1 MEKSAPTR
9 INLLSLKTQLQIA
22 VNGAKLLRGKRD
34 ALMRDFFRLAG
45 ECLDLRSRLS
55 LEIRDATYKLHL
67 AKAFLGDTI
76 HSTAYAL
83 KRDVDLAIKVKNIWG
98 INIPE
103 IEEKRFSRKL
113 EARDMSPIGEGTL
126 TIDAAKGFEK
136 AADTIVSVASSEIRL
151 SRIGEEIK
159 ADTRKINALEEI
171 LIPSIRQGI
180 ERIERVL
187 EEREREDI
195 FRLKRY
201 KKRKG
206 EATHVLSDQTRCL

>member
-1 MEKSAPTR
+1 MEKFAPTR
-9 INLLSLKTQLQIA
+9 IHLLSLKTQLQIA
-22 VNGAKLLRGKRD
+22 VNGAKLLRSKRD
-34 ALMRDFFRLAG
+34 ALIRDFFRLAG
-45 ECLDLRSRLS
+45 ECLHLRSRLN

-83 KRDVDLAIKVKNIWG
+83 KRDVDLDIKIKNIWG

-126 TIDAAKGFEK
+126 TIDTAKGFEK

-151 SRIGEEIK
+151 SRVGEEIK
-159 ADTRKINALEEI
+159 ADTRKINALDEI
-171 LIPSIRQGI
+171 LVPSIRQGI
-180 ERIERVL
+180 KRIERVL

-206 EATHVLSDQTRCL
+206 EVTHVLSDQT